1 MLEIGSCP
9 AQGRIDNE
17 ENEVD
22 IPLGR
27 VYVSH
32 SYKSQETNYGVDSPR
47 ESKSREA
54 TWKSGLIMYWSL
66 SHDSIKTGG
75 KRQTRAWTS
84 LFPLGFVS
92 IPRFPS
98 SLTSESRCP
107 PPRFGRKSLE
117 LWNGPVHVYKK
128 KGRSKRGGMSKRKR
142 EGKKRQRTATKKAK
156 ACMLGNEHKR

>member
-1 MLEIGSCP
+1 MKKMKLIFRWEGFTLVTVTSHRKSTMELIHHER
-9 AQGRIDNE
+9 A
-17 ENEVD
+17 
-22 IPLGR
+22 R
-27 VYVSH
+27 VERQH
-32 SYKSQETNYGVDSPR
+32 G
-47 ESKSREA
+47 
-54 TWKSGLIMYWSL
+54 KSGLIMYWSL